1 MADFAAQYAHFNDD
15 ELLQLST
22 ENAQLVPDARQALNE
37 EIRRR
42 GLVGKST
49 ERNMAT
55 TEDPAKR
62 LGPPVETYIN
72 LSVLWFWLR
81 ELWLRSRTNQGISTN
96 ATVES
101 TRRTRLGYRSAA
113 RAELRYSYHF
123 QGTQYTGRTVRDFM
137 FNSAAAESLV
147 SEHRY
152 GQIIA
157 VLVDPNHPER
167 SYYPSG
173 FGWVEPLIMG
183 IFASLIWLLLLL
195 IVFGRIFKL

>member
-1 MADFAAQYAHFNDD
+1 MADFAAQYEHFNDD

-42 GLVGKST
+42 GLVGESSERST
-49 ERNMAT
+49 AT
-55 TEDPAKR
+55 RKEPTKR
-62 LGPPVETYIN
+62 LDPPIETYIN

-81 ELWLRSRTNQGISTN
+81 ELWLRSRTSQGISTN

-101 TRRTRLGYRSAA
+101 TRRTRPGYRSAA

-123 QGTQYTGRTVRDFM
+123 QGTQYTGRTVRDFL
-137 FNSAAAESLV
+137 FNSAAAESLT
-147 SEHRY
+147 EHRY

-183 IFASLIWLLLLL
+183 IFASLVWLLLLL
-195 IVFGRIFKL
+195 IVFGKMFKL